1 MNDPTARAPQATCSP
16 VWRLVLLLALLLVQG
31 VPGAVGSAEYIGI
44 VHPLHERQLSVHVG
58 GVIEEVLV
66 VVGQRVVAGQVLLR
80 QDARMQQGERE
91 RRRSVLDDTAELRS
105 VEQRREMIAG
115 LVRNAEA
122 LYQRAGTVSH
132 DELVKLQLE
141 LESLRG
147 RGEQLR
153 EAEKRERIELEL
165 AERDVRLR
173 ELRAPMDG
181 VVIAVER
188 QAGEWASPGEAVLRL
203 VDESVCE
210 LRINIAPTAARRLA
224 TGARL
229 AVQLDDPGLTAPV
242 FGQVTY
248 VAPVVDAG
256 SALVEVRIRIPNAD
270 RRIRPGVKGR
280 IRVEAGL

>member
-1 MNDPTARAPQATCSP
+1 MIHPSASALMALSRISRRA
-16 VWRLVLLLALLLVQG
+16 ALLCVMLIG
-31 VPGAVGSAEYIGI
+31 LTAPAVGRAAEFIGI

-58 GVIEEVLV
+58 GVVDEVLV
-66 VVGQRVVAGQVLLR
+66 QVGQRVAAGQLLLR
-80 QDARMQQGERE
+80 QDARMQFGERE
-91 RRRSVLDDTAELRS
+91 RRRSVLDDTSELRS

-122 LYQRAGTVSH
+122 LYRRAGTVSH

-153 EAEKRERIELEL
+153 ESENRERIELEL

-173 ELRAPMDG
+173 ELRAPIAG
-181 VVIAVER
+181 VMIAVER
-188 QAGEWASPGEAVLRL
+188 QAGEWAAPGEAVLRL

-210 LRINIAPTAARRLA
+210 LRVNIAPTAARQLA
-224 TGARL
+224 AGARL
-229 AVQLDDPGLTAPV
+229 AVQLDDPGLPLPV
-242 FGQVTY
+242 SGQVTY

-280 IRVEAGL
+280 IRLEGGS